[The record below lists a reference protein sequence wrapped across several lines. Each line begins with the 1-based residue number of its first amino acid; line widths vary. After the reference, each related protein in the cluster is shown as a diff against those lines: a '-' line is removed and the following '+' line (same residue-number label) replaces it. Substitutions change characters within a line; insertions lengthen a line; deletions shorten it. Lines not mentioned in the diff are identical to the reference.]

1 MFHFLVTSLSQ
12 HSTFPQVWYNN
23 KGWHAMVSFMNVANN
38 AILRANL
45 PKGAN
50 LAEYGI
56 TVINHPLNLTKE
68 QLSEISVW
76 VTLGKRF
83 WAATQRRREAIFA
96 DPVRCSPRSSPQAHH
111 LTGRSGGHLRH
122 LCNVLRSG
130 QFCPLSDPGEGHA
143 GEASAVCQWCQS
155 FGLLDGQ
162 LPLGHGAVTTL
173 PYGKHIQTYLVWSFC
188 VYKELFFP

>member
-1 MFHFLVTSLSQ
+1 MYIFQFIVTSLSH

-68 QLSEISVW
+68 QLSEITV
-76 VTLGKRF
+76 
-83 WAATQRRREAIFA
+83 
-96 DPVRCSPRSSPQAHH
+96 
-111 LTGRSGGHLRH
+111 
-122 LCNVLRSG
+122 
-130 QFCPLSDPGEGHA
+130 
-143 GEASAVCQWCQS
+143 
-155 FGLLDGQ
+155 
-162 LPLGHGAVTTL
+162 
-173 PYGKHIQTYLVWSFC
+173 
-188 VYKELFFP
+188 